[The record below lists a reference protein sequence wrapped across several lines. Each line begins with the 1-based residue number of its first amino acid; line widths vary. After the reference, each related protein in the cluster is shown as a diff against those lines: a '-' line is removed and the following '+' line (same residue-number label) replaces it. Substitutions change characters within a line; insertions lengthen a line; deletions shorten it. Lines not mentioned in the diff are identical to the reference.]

1 MTRLVASALLCVV
14 AMACRDAP
22 PPRRS
27 RYRTT
32 MEQEHLRAAM
42 PPDWPVGMTWA
53 IEGKSPYD
61 SRAALEE
68 QGFHNAT
75 WAGEIEF
82 RVVENDGFE
91 AIVEANIRREASN
104 HAPCSWVMHYSMD
117 SSASSP
123 LTRRVSR
130 ATWRRATMC

>member
-1 MTRLVASALLCVV
+1 MTRLVASVVLCVV
-14 AMACRDAP
+14 ATACSDAP
-22 PPRRS
+22 PPRRA

-82 RVVENDGFE
+82 RVVEWPAITEALDENGRPARSIRPPARFRLIEIDGE
-91 AIVEANIRREASN
+91 RIEPVPWTEGHRR
-104 HAPCSWVMHYSMD
+104 
-117 SSASSP
+117 
-123 LTRRVSR
+123 
-130 ATWRRATMC
+130 